1 MSLPEKIM
9 KEIEL
14 LDEMDRT
21 ILLEKIKEKYLSQ
34 NIATTITEK
43 ESPIYTDKDS

>member
-21 ILLEKIKEKYLSQ
+21 ILLEKIKEKYFSQ
-34 NIATTITEK
+34 SIATTISETD
-43 ESPIYTDKDS
+43 SPIYTDKDE